1 LTDVFDLILQM
12 KNFLNVLRRQ
22 KRRFFHTPEPAVFAE
37 VERAERIFYLEYLR
51 EGMTVFDVGANVGEL
66 TLLFSRFAADGSV
79 HAFEASSAAFKRL
92 ELVCGAS
99 QRRNVVLNH
108 LALSDKSGFIRLHIY
123 EDALSSF
130 NSQAAR
136 PLKNYGLDFEPIG
149 VEETPAT
156 TVDDY
161 CESKKIERIDLL
173 KIDVEGAELQV
184 MQGARN
190 MLKSKRVRCLTFEF
204 GQTTFD
210 MGNRPEEIEAYLKE
224 MDYKIRNIVKGE
236 SIFPGRESVE
246 AARYS
251 MHVATPDS
259 KSK

>member
-1 LTDVFDLILQM
+1 MKKIL
-12 KNFLNVLRRQ
+12 NLVRQ
-22 KRRFFHTPEPAVFAE
+22 QIGGASVPAGFAE

-66 TLLFSRFAADGSV
+66 TLLFSRFVADGSV

-92 ELVCGAS
+92 ALVCDAAG
-99 QRRNVVLNH
+99 RRNVALNH
-108 LALSDKSGFIRLHIY
+108 LALSDKSGSIRLHVY
-123 EDALSSF
+123 DDAYSSF

-136 PLKNYGLDFEPIG
+136 PLKNYGLALEPVG
-149 VEETPAT
+149 VEETTAT

-161 CESKKIERIDLL
+161 CASKKIERIDLL

-184 MQGARN
+184 MQGARR
-190 MLKSKRVRCLTFEF
+190 MLQSKQIRCLTFEF

-210 MGNRPEEIEAYLKE
+210 MGNTPEEIEDFLKE
-224 MDYKIRNIVKGE
+224 MNYKIRSVVKGD

-246 AARYS
+246 AARYA
-251 MHVATPDS
+251 MHIAAPDS
-259 KSK
+259 K

>member
-1 LTDVFDLILQM
+1 M
-12 KNFLNVLRRQ
+12 KNFLNVLRRKNQ
-22 KRRFFHTPEPAVFAE
+22 GSSALPEPAAFVE

-66 TLLFSRFAADGSV
+66 TLLFSRFIGDGCV

-92 ELVCGAS
+92 ELVCGATD
-99 QRRNVVLNH
+99 RRNVILNP
-108 LALSDKSGFIRLHIY
+108 LALSDKNGFIRLHIY

-136 PLKNYGLDFEPIG
+136 PLKNYGLDFEPVAI
-149 VEETPAT
+149 EQTPAT

-173 KIDVEGAELQV
+173 KIDVEGAEFQV
-184 MQGARN
+184 MMGARQ
-190 MLKSKRVRCLTFEF
+190 MLKFKRIACLTFEF

-210 MGNRPEEIEAYLKE
+210 MGNSPEEIELFLTE
-224 MDYKIRNIVKGE
+224 MDYKIRNVVKGD
-236 SIFPGRESVE
+236 SNFPGRESVE
-246 AARYS
+246 AAKYS
-251 MHVATPDS
+251 MHVAMPNL
-259 KSK
+259 KST

>member
-1 LTDVFDLILQM
+1 MKKIL
-12 KNFLNVLRRQ
+12 NSVRRQ
-22 KRRFFHTPEPAVFAE
+22 IGGASVPAGFAE

-51 EGMTVFDVGANVGEL
+51 ENMTVFDVGANVGEL
-66 TLLFSRFAADGSV
+66 TLLFSRFVEGGGV
-79 HAFEASSAAFKRL
+79 HAFEASADVYKKL
-92 ELVCGAS
+92 ELVCAAAGK
-99 QRRNVVLNH
+99 RNVVLNH
-108 LALSDKSGFIRLHIY
+108 LALSDRNGFVRLHVY
-123 EDALSSF
+123 DDAYSSF

-136 PLKNYGLDFEPIG
+136 PLKNYGLDLEPIG

-161 CESKKIERIDLL
+161 CASKKIERIDLL

-184 MQGARN
+184 MRGARR
-190 MLKSKRVRCLTFEF
+190 MLKSKRIRCLTFEF

-210 MGNRPEEIEAYLKE
+210 MGNSPEEIEAFLKE
-224 MDYKIRNIVKGE
+224 MDYKIRNIVKGD

-251 MHVATPDS
+251 MHVAAPDL
-259 KSK
+259 K

>member
-1 LTDVFDLILQM
+1 M
-12 KNFLNVLRRQ
+12 KNFLNTLRRQ
-22 KRRFFHTPEPAVFAE
+22 KRRFSATLEPAVFAE
-37 VERAERIFYLEYLR
+37 VERAERIFYLKYLR

-66 TLLFSRFAADGSV
+66 TLLFSRFVADGGVV
-79 HAFEASSAAFKRL
+79 HAFEASSAAYKKL
-92 ELVCGAS
+92 ELVCSAAGK
-99 QRRNVVLNH
+99 RNIVLNH
-108 LALSDKSGFIRLHIY
+108 LAVSDKNGIVRLHVY

-149 VEETPAT
+149 IEETTAT

-161 CESKKIERIDLL
+161 CASKKIELIDLL

-184 MQGARN
+184 MRGAHR
-190 MLKSKRVRCLTFEF
+190 MLKSRRIRCLTFEF

-210 MGNRPEEIEAYLKE
+210 MGNKVEEIEVFLKE
-224 MDYKIRNIVKGE
+224 MNYKIRNIVKGD

-246 AARYS
+246 TARYS
-251 MHVATPDS
+251 MHVATPV
-259 KSK
+259 